1 MQLQKKKKRNSRD
14 EKIVKK
20 KKKNKKRMIKAR
32 QKINKCPFLKI
43 KNKFL
48 RFFFSSLFPFVPE
61 TT

>member
-1 MQLQKKKKRNSRD
+1 
-14 EKIVKK
+14 
-20 KKKNKKRMIKAR
+20 MIKAR